1 MKTTIAVCSAAIMLF
16 AVTFRTGA
24 EIIAG
29 PITNPANGHD
39 YYLLAPESWPA
50 AEAEAENLGGTLVI
64 IRNADEQK
72 WIFAKFGHDGDKE
85 RSLWIGLHRQ
95 WQGGPFIWMD
105 GSRLDY
111 ANWCSGQPDNGG
123 GVENCVHMWAD
134 AHNGGGWNDAVE
146 NTSLYAVV
154 EVPGKSDEKALTEK
168 EKSLIG
174 AWYNNGD
181 PDQPCWIAGTDNLL
195 FAIDQNKDASR
206 AIYTT
211 EGLLFSPKWK
221 QHAEIVKDKILWSRG
236 NWWSRKPAEYKTNGK
251 SFYKNASQLPSSS
264 MTDETAK

>member
-1 MKTTIAVCSAAIMLF
+1 MKTTIAVCSAAIMLS
-16 AVTFRTGA
+16 AVTFRAGA

-29 PITNPANGHD
+29 PVTNPANGHD

-72 WIFAKFGHDGDKE
+72 WIFAKFGHDGNKE

-174 AWYNNGD
+174 NWYESGR
-181 PDQPCWIAGTDNLL
+181 PDRQAWIAGTDNKL
-195 FAIDQNKDASR
+195 FLITHDRHAARLTFMREGVLYDADR
-206 AIYTT
+206 QF
-211 EGLLFSPKWK
+211 G
-221 QHAEIVKDKILWSRG
+221 EIVKDRILWSNG
-236 NWWSRKPAEYKTNGK
+236 TWWSRKPAEYKTK
-251 SFYKNASQLPSSS
+251 EISSDKNTLQLPSGS
-264 MTDETAK
+264 MTD